1 MEHNKNQYQMLN
13 IINRTRQFSNSKD
26 KNKNAMAL
34 YTISTELNK
43 IKNISKRKKPTNNLF
58 NNIPVPESLTM
69 KPLKLKKN
77 NRNSYLNNLNPTQVN
92 HHRNRSASHSPNQHK
107 EILNT
112 CPNSNSNLKATH
124 ISTKMT
130 NNFNLIPKTS
140 FERNKLKNEI
150 DSLKNELKKRDELL
164 LIKNEKIETLQ
175 KNLDISQHN
184 LSCIKGRYL
193 KVKEQLNTTINEI
206 KNLKILNEQAQS
218 EIKFL
223 NEKEIK
229 LMQVIFLIKEKGINI
244 DEILNDVSQMN
255 NQMSSSSRTDI
266 SKASTVYFPDKVK
279 MEESKDQNLV
289 PKLDFGSVPTY
300 KSETESGDNNDNEN
314 NNEEIEVA
322 TFNDNKEG
330 VFQTKIDTEDMKF
343 NKIDFTHEDSNFHKE
358 NQILSDQN
366 ECNSLKIASQ
376 KYV

>member
-77 NRNSYLNNLNPTQVN
+77 NSNSYLNNLNPTQVN
-92 HHRNRSASHSPNQHK
+92 QHRNRSASHSPNQHK

-112 CPNSNSNLKATH
+112 CPNSNSNLNSTH

-150 DSLKNELKKRDELL
+150 IVIIHGIGSGIVKKSIQDTLKKNKDVLGYKLFPYNIGCNAR
-164 LIKNEKIETLQ
+164 
-175 KNLDISQHN
+175 
-184 LSCIKGRYL
+184 
-193 KVKEQLNTTINEI
+193 
-206 KNLKILNEQAQS
+206 
-218 EIKFL
+218 FL
-223 NEKEIK
+223 
-229 LMQVIFLIKEKGINI
+229 
-244 DEILNDVSQMN
+244 
-255 NQMSSSSRTDI
+255 
-266 SKASTVYFPDKVK
+266 
-279 MEESKDQNLV
+279 
-289 PKLDFGSVPTY
+289 
-300 KSETESGDNNDNEN
+300 
-314 NNEEIEVA
+314 
-322 TFNDNKEG
+322 
-330 VFQTKIDTEDMKF
+330 
-343 NKIDFTHEDSNFHKE
+343 
-358 NQILSDQN
+358 
-366 ECNSLKIASQ
+366 
-376 KYV
+376 

>member
-13 IINRTRQFSNSKD
+13 IINRTRQFSNSKE

-34 YTISTELNK
+34 YTISNELNK

-77 NRNSYLNNLNPTQVN
+77 YSNSYLNNLNPNQAN
-92 HHRNRSASHSPNQHK
+92 QHRTRSASHSPNQHK
-107 EILNT
+107 EILRT
-112 CPNSNSNLKATH
+112 CPNSNFNLNSTH
-124 ISTKMT
+124 ISNKLT

-150 DSLKNELKKRDELL
+150 DSLKNELKKKDELIIL
-164 LIKNEKIETLQ
+164 KNEKIETLQ

-193 KVKEQLNTTINEI
+193 KIKDQLNTTINEI
-206 KNLKILNEQAQS
+206 KNLKILNEQAQN

-279 MEESKDQNLV
+279 MEESKAQSLV

-300 KSETESGDNNDNEN
+300 KSETDSEDNNEN

-330 VFQTKIDTEDMKF
+330 VFQTKINTGDMKF
-343 NKIDFTHEDSNFHKE
+343 NKIDFTQEDSNFHKE
-358 NQILSDQN
+358 NKIISDNN
-366 ECNSLKIASQ
+366 E
-376 KYV
+376 

>member
-1 MEHNKNQYQMLN
+1 MEHNKNHYQMLN

-43 IKNISKRKKPTNNLF
+43 IKNISKRKKPNNNLF

-77 NRNSYLNNLNPTQVN
+77 YSNSYLNNLNPNQLNQNRT
-92 HHRNRSASHSPNQHK
+92 RSASHSPNQHK
-107 EILNT
+107 EILST
-112 CPNSNSNLKATH
+112 CPNSNSNLNSTH

-140 FERNKLKNEI
+140 FERNRLKNEI
-150 DSLKNELKKRDELL
+150 DSLKNELKKKDELIIL
-164 LIKNEKIETLQ
+164 KNEKIETLQ
-175 KNLDISQHN
+175 KNFDISQHN

-193 KVKEQLNTTINEI
+193 KMKEQLNTTINEI

-229 LMQVIFLIKEKGINI
+229 LMQVIFLIKERGINI

-255 NQMSSSSRTDI
+255 NQMSNSSRTDI

-279 MEESKDQNLV
+279 MEESKDQILV

-300 KSETESGDNNDNEN
+300 KSETDSGDNNENDNED
-314 NNEEIEVA
+314 IEVA

-330 VFQTKIDTEDMKF
+330 VFQTKINTGDMKF
-343 NKIDFTHEDSNFHKE
+343 NKIDFTQEDSNFHKE
-358 NQILSDQN
+358 NQILSDNN
-366 ECNSLKIASQ
+366 ECSSVKIPSQ
-376 KYV
+376 KYI